1 MAFTMKSE
9 NWHDSSP
16 IFFVIMHKVRVLEL
30 ADFPDEIMYKIF
42 ACLDLKDL
50 LNCGQVAKRFRNIA
64 HDKFLWQR
72 TDLSRKNISTALIQF
87 ILDRGCKYLDL
98 SNCCIIDITYPT
110 DFVIFNNCAELTE
123 LNLKNANICI
133 RETHFLVQNLTSKL
147 KKINLGTLFIRDPD
161 EHIKILVENCN
172 QLQEIHLH
180 YRFSI
185 TDSAITSVIEN
196 LKNTLETLELSR
208 SCEKISY
215 SKLLELRVMKKLKIL
230 KIKRN
235 KETRRLRTE
244 LGNLKI
250 NED

>member
-1 MAFTMKSE
+1 MASTMKSAE
-9 NWHDSSP
+9 RLFNL
-16 IFFVIMHKVRVLEL
+16 V
-30 ADFPDEIMYKIF
+30 DFPDEILYKVF

-64 HDKFLWQR
+64 YDKFLWQR
-72 TDLSRKNISTALIQF
+72 TVISRQNISTAYIQF

-98 SNCCIIDITYPT
+98 SKSCIIDMTYPS
-110 DFVIFNNCAELTE
+110 DFNIFNNCAELTE
-123 LNLKNANICI
+123 LNLANTYMCI
-133 RETHFLVQNLTSKL
+133 RETRLLVQNLTSKL
-147 KKINLGTLFIRDPD
+147 KKINLGPLYIIDPD

-172 QLQEIHLH
+172 QLQEIHLY
-180 YRFSI
+180 YRKSI

-196 LKNTLETLELSR
+196 LKNTLEILELSR

-230 KIKRN
+230 KIRRYW
-235 KETRRLRTE
+235 ETRRLRTE
-244 LGNLKI
+244 LQNLKI